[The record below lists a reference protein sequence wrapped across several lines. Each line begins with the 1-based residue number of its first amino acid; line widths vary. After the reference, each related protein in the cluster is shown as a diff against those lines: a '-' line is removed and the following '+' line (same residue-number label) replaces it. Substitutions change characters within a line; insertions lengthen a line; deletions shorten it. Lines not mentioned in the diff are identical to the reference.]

1 MKNEHAKLCLAL
13 DALSPDDAVAFGLK
27 LKGAVDIMKVG
38 LGLYARGGNDI
49 VARFVDQ
56 GFSVFLDLK
65 LHDIPSQVG
74 DAVGVVAGLGV
85 SYLTIHT
92 SGGPEMMRYAAEAR
106 DAHSSADPVK
116 ILGVS
121 VLTSLSAEDLRQVA
135 VQEPVAATVAQ
146 RVSLA
151 GQCGID
157 GIVCS
162 PKELSVIR
170 EVADRHQLIRVTP
183 GIRPLSA
190 AVGDQ
195 QRVATPADAITDGA
209 NVLVVGR
216 PIRNAENPYQA
227 AMDIRREMG
236 IVS

>member
-1 MKNEHAKLCLAL
+1 MG
-13 DALSPDDAVAFGLK
+13 LS
-27 LKGAVDIMKVG
+27 LKGAVDVMKIG

-92 SGGPEMMRYAAEAR
+92 SGGSEMMRYAAQAR
-106 DAHSSADPVK
+106 DAHGGDTPVK
-116 ILGVS
+116 LLGVS
-121 VLTSLSAEDLRQVA
+121 VLTSLSEEHLGEVGVQV
-135 VQEPVAATVAQ
+135 PVEETVAR
-146 RVSLA
+146 RVELA
-151 GQCGID
+151 AHCGID

-162 PKELSVIR
+162 PKELQTIR
-170 EVADRHQLIRVTP
+170 PVADQFGLIRVTP
-183 GIRPLSA
+183 GIRPKSA
-190 AVGDQ
+190 SVGDQ
-195 QRVATPADAITDGA
+195 QRIATPSDAIADGA

-216 PIRNAENPYQA
+216 PIKNADNPYEA
-227 AMDIRREMG
+227 AMAIRREMG
-236 IVS
+236 LVS

>member
-1 MKNEHAKLCLAL
+1 MNAEKAKLCVAL
-13 DALSPDDAVAFGLK
+13 DALSPDEAVDLGSS
-27 LKGAVDIMKVG
+27 LKGAVDVMKIG

-92 SGGPEMMRYAAEAR
+92 SGGSEMMRYAAEAR
-106 DAHSSADPVK
+106 DAHGGADPVK
-116 ILGVS
+116 LLGVS
-121 VLTSLSAEDLRQVA
+121 VLTSLSAEHLREVA
-135 VQEPVAATVAQ
+135 VQEPVEDTVAR
-146 RVSLA
+146 RVALA

-162 PKELSVIR
+162 PRELKTIQT
-170 EVADRHQLIRVTP
+170 VADQHGLIRVTP
-183 GIRPLSA
+183 GIRPQSA
-190 AVGDQ
+190 AIGDQ
-195 QRVATPADAITDGA
+195 KRVATPADAIADGA

-216 PIRNAENPYQA
+216 PIKNAANPFEA
-227 AMDIRREMG
+227 AMAIRREMEA
-236 IVS
+236 

>member
-1 MKNEHAKLCLAL
+1 MKTEQAKLCVAL
-13 DALSPDDAVAFGLK
+13 DALSPEKAAELGSSLR
-27 LKGAVDIMKVG
+27 GAVDVMKIG

-92 SGGPEMMRYAAEAR
+92 SGGSEMMRYAVEAR
-106 DAHSSADPVK
+106 DAHGGVAPVK
-116 ILGVS
+116 LLGVS
-121 VLTSLSAEDLRQVA
+121 VLTSLSAEHLREVA
-135 VQEPVAATVAQ
+135 VHEPVEDTVAR
-146 RVSLA
+146 RVTLA
-151 GQCGID
+151 GACGID

-162 PKELSVIR
+162 PRELSVIR
-170 EVADRHQLIRVTP
+170 SVADQHKLIRVTP
-183 GIRPLSA
+183 GIRPKSA

-195 QRVATPADAITDGA
+195 QRVATPADAIADGA

-216 PIRNAENPYQA
+216 PIKNAPNPYEA
-227 AMDIRREMG
+227 AMAIRREMG
-236 IVS
+236 IEG